1 MLRCS
6 PFKRRNNHKK
16 RVRSSSVKS
25 LRMHESKSSSRF
37 YIADDKS
44 HRASSAS
51 LNILPG
57 AETGYSQPV
66 TSAMLLSSKYDM
78 FMQEFLESARNNNTA
93 RIREM
98 IQLNKE
104 STDDAVGFDINYRGK
119 SKRFY
124 GWTAL
129 HIACY
134 FNLIDVIKLLLQVYF
149 KIFFKF

>member
-1 MLRCS
+1 M
-6 PFKRRNNHKK
+6 
-16 RVRSSSVKS
+16 
-25 LRMHESKSSSRF
+25 
-37 YIADDKS
+37 
-44 HRASSAS
+44 RASSAS
-51 LNILPG
+51 LNITPG
-57 AETGYSQPV
+57 SESGYSQPV

-93 RIREM
+93 RMREM

-104 STDDAVGFDINYRGK
+104 PNNSESVGFDINYRGK

-134 FNLIDVIKLLLQVYF
+134 FNLLDVIKLLLQVCYF
-149 KIFFKF
+149 EKKTVFF